1 MYWDTVNFFSPM
13 ELDQQSWIKDPRIF
27 SHFICF
33 CCKEGSWMVCK
44 PKIATAKYRKCFT
57 KLTSALELQ
66 RELKGKQAEP

>member
-1 MYWDTVNFFSPM
+1 M
-13 ELDQQSWIKDPRIF
+13 ELDQWIWIKDPCVF
-27 SHFICF
+27 SYFISF

-66 RELKGKQAEP
+66 REPKGK